1 MAEEQDLVEQPPA
14 GGMEHFGEE
23 AWLKLLA
30 FSAMLTE
37 QGETRGLIGP
47 RELERLWDRHLLN
60 STVLEEFIPERASIA
75 DVGSGA
81 GFPGTVLAILR
92 PDSKVT
98 LIDSMQRRTDWLTDV
113 KDELDLD
120 NVTVRHARA
129 EDLIGE
135 VSFDIV
141 TARAVA
147 ALKKLVGWTLPLVKP
162 GGSLL
167 ALKGARAEIEIDE
180 AAGQL
185 KKRGA
190 EWADIYVRTPYAS
203 AESTRIVE
211 VRKRK

>member
-167 ALKGARAEIEIDE
+167 ALSLIHI
-180 AAGQL
+180 
-185 KKRGA
+185 
-190 EWADIYVRTPYAS
+190 
-203 AESTRIVE
+203 
-211 VRKRK
+211 